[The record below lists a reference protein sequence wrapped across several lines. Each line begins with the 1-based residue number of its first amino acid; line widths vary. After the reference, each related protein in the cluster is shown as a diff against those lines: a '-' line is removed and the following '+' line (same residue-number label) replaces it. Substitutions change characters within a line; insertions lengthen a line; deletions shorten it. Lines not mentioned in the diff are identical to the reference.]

1 MSKYFLLKHLVLD
14 NFAVKLYGVS
24 DSSNIIDDLLEP
36 IMQDL
41 NQQAYPRGIVEKL
54 QTITN
59 IVQIEVYNSQGS
71 LLLNSFI
78 APDEQQ

>member
-1 MSKYFLLKHLVLD
+1 MSKYVLLKHLVLD
-14 NFAVKLYGVS
+14 NFAVKLYGIS
-24 DSSNIIDDLLEP
+24 DSPNIIDDLLEP

-59 IVQIEVYNSQGS
+59 VVQIEVYNNQGS